1 MGKFDNL
8 KKKVGIVADKATDK
22 AKDVADK
29 DADKAKD
36 VADKAADKAK
46 DLAEISKLN
55 ISLADKKK
63 DLEKAYA
70 KIGKGYFF
78 KDADLD
84 TSEAYYEAVRLNTE
98 IEMLQNQIDA
108 LKNKEPQEEEAEET
122 AEAKETEEAAEV
134 VEAEEVKEEAKEP
147 EEAKAEEPKEEAP
160 AEENIDDL
168 IKCIKD

>member
-29 DADKAKD
+29 AADKAKD

-108 LKNKEPQEEEAEET
+108 LKNKEPQEEEAE
-122 AEAKETEEAAEV
+122 AQEAAEV
-134 VEAEEVKEEAKEP
+134 IEVVETEEVKEEEAAEP
-147 EEAKAEEPKEEAP
+147 EEAKEEEQKQEAP

>member
-29 DADKAKD
+29 AADKAKD

-84 TSEAYYEAVRLNTE
+84 KMCIRDRLKA
-98 IEMLQNQIDA
+98 ILI
-108 LKNKEPQEEEAEET
+108 T
-122 AEAKETEEAAEV
+122 A
-134 VEAEEVKEEAKEP
+134 
-147 EEAKAEEPKEEAP
+147 
-160 AEENIDDL
+160 
-168 IKCIKD
+168 

>member
-29 DADKAKD
+29 AADKAKD

-108 LKNKEPQEEEAEET
+108 LKNKEPQEEEAE
-122 AEAKETEEAAEV
+122 AQEAAEVIEV

-147 EEAKAEEPKEEAP
+147 EEAKEEEQKQEAP

>member
-1 MGKFDNL
+1 MGKFDSL

-29 DADKAKD
+29 
-36 VADKAADKAK
+36 AADKAK
-46 DLAEISKLN
+46 DLAEIGKLN
-55 ISLADKKK
+55 VSMADKKK

-70 KIGKGYFF
+70 KIGKSYFL
-78 KDADLD
+78 KDPDLD

-108 LKNKEPQEEEAEET
+108 LKNKVPPEDVAQ
-122 AEAKETEEAAEV
+122 EEAAEAET
-134 VEAEEVKEEAKEP
+134 VEAEEVKEET
-147 EEAKAEEPKEEAP
+147 EEAPAPQAEEKKEEAP

>member
-29 DADKAKD
+29 AADKAKD

-108 LKNKEPQEEEAEET
+108 LKNKEPQEEEAEE
-122 AEAKETEEAAEV
+122 AQEAAEVIEV

-160 AEENIDDL
+160 AGENIDDL

>member
-29 DADKAKD
+29 AADKAKD

-108 LKNKEPQEEEAEET
+108 LKNKEPQEEEAE
-122 AEAKETEEAAEV
+122 AQEAAEV
-134 VEAEEVKEEAKEP
+134 IEVVETEEVKEEEAAEP
-147 EEAKAEEPKEEAP
+147 EEAKAEEQKQEAP